1 MSIEYKLQNVLLE
14 NQELKQE
21 VATIKEQASAL
32 QQEVDQLKDQQKKSE
47 LTLLK
52 VILDAVE
59 EILNKNNETTGE
71 PKGESI

>member
-1 MSIEYKLQNVLLE
+1 MSIEEKIQKIYKE

-21 VATIKEQASAL
+21 ISAMQQQTTEL
-32 QQEVDQLKDQQKKSE
+32 QQEVDQLKDQQKKGE

-59 EILNKNNETTGE
+59 EIMSKEAETTVE